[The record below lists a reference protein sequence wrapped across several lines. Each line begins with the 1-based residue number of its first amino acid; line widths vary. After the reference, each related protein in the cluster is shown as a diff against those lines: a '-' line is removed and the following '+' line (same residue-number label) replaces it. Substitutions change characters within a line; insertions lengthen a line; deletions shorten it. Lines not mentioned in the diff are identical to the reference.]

1 MTAARALANQ
11 KLYYAAIHQRMLSAE
26 LAREDIPAAV
36 LLEAVGQSVRQHLLD
51 AYGWFL
57 LELAE
62 IEELPALP
70 PHTVAELLQQWPQQE
85 PLRGELVELM
95 GLEQTPGWLAELH
108 LPVAQ
113 SVPGTAAPA
122 DTLVVVDA
130 QWSQPQLEGW
140 YNSLVALI
148 ERMSDSLDEW

>member
-1 MTAARALANQ
+1 MTVARALANQ

-36 LLEAVGQSVRQHLLD
+36 VLDAVGQSVRQHLLD

-57 LELAE
+57 LELAGT
-62 IEELPALP
+62 EELPAQP
-70 PHTVAELLQQWPQQE
+70 PHTVADLLRQWPQQE

-95 GLEQTPGWLAELH
+95 DLETRPGWLLELH
-108 LPVAQ
+108 SPVAQ

-122 DTLVVVDA
+122 DALVVVDA
-130 QWSQPQLEGW
+130 QWSQAQLEGW
-140 YNSLVALI
+140 YGSLVALI